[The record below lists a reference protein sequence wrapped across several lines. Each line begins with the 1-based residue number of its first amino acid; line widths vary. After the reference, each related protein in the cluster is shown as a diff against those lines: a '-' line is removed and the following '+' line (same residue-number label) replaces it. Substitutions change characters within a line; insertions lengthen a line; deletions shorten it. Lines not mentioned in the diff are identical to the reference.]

1 MTRQDDDRAGAKP
14 YRTYKAGRGRR
25 SQLDDELAGARPA
38 RTRPPA
44 DAWGDDPSSY
54 PEQSDKAYRTY
65 GPAPENGRKTGAKK
79 AGKYAGTAPRRRR
92 RFRWWYVPV
101 VAFSVLAI
109 AGVIATVLAWPGYQK
124 FDRAVDKANKRVD
137 KKTSAQLAADD
148 GWIWR
153 RGTTVLLFGLDEAGL
168 PAHSDTIMLMH
179 FDADSHQINQLS
191 IPRDTLVDIDGYGK
205 QKITQAMWYGGPSMA
220 LKTVKEYT
228 GIPINHV
235 MVVGFQGFPRL
246 VNAVGGIDMY
256 VPQTVS
262 TGAGPGV
269 AGSTQ
274 RVVTFE
280 KGMHHF
286 DGKDAMLYVRI
297 RKAYAEGDFTRA
309 TRQQAFVQA
318 LQKKIVKPS
327 NITKL
332 PEIGKHFMSGVATDL
347 TTNQI
352 LELAYLKWRSNGGK
366 RQVMKGD
373 LGWSD
378 DGQAVVLPPSDAT
391 KEKVISRFLGE

>member
-44 DAWGDDPSSY
+44 AGRGDGSPEYPSRT
-54 PEQSDKAYRTY
+54 DKAYSTY
-65 GPAPENGRKTGAKK
+65 GPAPESGRKAGARK
-79 AGKYAGTAPRRRR
+79 APKGAGPGARRRR

-101 VAFSVLAI
+101 TLFSILII
-109 AGVIATVLAWPGYQK
+109 AGVVLTVLAWPGYQK

-137 KKTSAQLAADD
+137 SRTRAQLSPDD

-153 RGTTVLLFGLDEAGL
+153 NGTTVLLFGLDEAGL

-179 FDADSHQINQLS
+179 FDAGGHKVNQLS
-191 IPRDTLVDIDGYGK
+191 IPRDTLVNVDGYGQ
-205 QKITQAMWYGGPSMA
+205 QKITQAMWYGGPSLA
-220 LKTVKEYT
+220 TKTVKEFT

-246 VNAVGGIDMY
+246 VNSVGGIDIY
-256 VPQTVS
+256 VPQTVT
-262 TGAGPGV
+262 TGAG
-269 AGSTQ
+269 SNQ
-274 RVVTFE
+274 RLVTFE
-280 KGMHHF
+280 KGMQHF
-286 DGKDAMLYVRI
+286 DGKYAMLYVRI

-309 TRQQAFVQA
+309 ARQQAFLQA
-318 LQKKIVKPS
+318 LQKKLMRPS
-327 NITKL
+327 NLTKL

-352 LELAYLKWRSNGGK
+352 LELAYLKWRSDGGRK
-366 RQVMKGD
+366 QVMKGEF
-373 LGWSD
+373 GWSE
-378 DGQAVVLPPSDAT
+378 GQAVVLPPDEAT
-391 KEKVISRFLGE
+391 KQRMLSRFLGE